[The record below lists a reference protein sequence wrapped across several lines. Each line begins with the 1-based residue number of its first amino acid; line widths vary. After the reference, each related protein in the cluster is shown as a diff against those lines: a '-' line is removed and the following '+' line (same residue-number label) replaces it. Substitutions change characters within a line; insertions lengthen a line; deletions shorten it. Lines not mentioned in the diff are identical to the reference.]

1 MKRISRY
8 LTALSL
14 FVLPLVANAQVALT
28 NPLGTT
34 DIRLIVANII
44 KGALSLS
51 GIIALLMVLYGG
63 FLWLTST
70 GEANRV
76 DKGKKVLV
84 WATLG
89 IVVIASAYIITLT
102 VFRAI
107 LQGNVNP
114 I

>member
-1 MKRISRY
+1 
-8 LTALSL
+8 
-14 FVLPLVANAQVALT
+14 
-28 NPLGTT
+28 
-34 DIRLIVANII
+34 
-44 KGALSLS
+44 
-51 GIIALLMVLYGG
+51 
-63 FLWLTST
+63 
-70 GEANRV
+70 V